1 MIHSDQGA
9 EFQST
14 LMKEIC
20 RLLEIKQTRTSP
32 YHPQSDGLVVRLNRT
47 LLDMLSKIC
56 ADNPSTWDHHLPNVM
71 CAYRA
76 TQHSSTG
83 CSPNLLMLGREIV
96 LPVDLVFGIRQ
107 NETIS
112 DCAVQYVE
120 WLKEA
125 MTENFEHV
133 RRRLK
138 HSASMQK
145 KQYDKRAQL
154 RTFHVGDWVLH
165 LYPPHIT
172 KNKLSYHY
180 TGPYLV
186 IQRIGEVNYLI
197 QKSKTASPLTVH
209 VNDLKHYTGENTPEK
224 WVDCETRDIEGNTG
238 TLPGEEQS
246 LIALEN
252 DDDNDQTNDIV
263 TDLDNRSPVTNEV
276 TYERRSHRLKKSP
289 KWFGWDL

>member
-1 MIHSDQGA
+1 MTGIDILSLPTVTDDGNSCILVVCDYFTKWTDGIALPDHTAITVADALVVEVFLKFGTPLMIHSDQGA
-9 EFQST
+9 EFQSK

-32 YHPQSDGLVVRLNRT
+32 YHPQSDGLVERLNRT

-56 ADNPSTWDHHLPNVM
+56 AENPSTWDHHLPYVM

-112 DCAVQYVE
+112 DCPVQYVE

-145 KQYDKRAQL
+145 KA
-154 RTFHVGDWVLH
+154 V
-165 LYPPHIT
+165 
-172 KNKLSYHY
+172 
-180 TGPYLV
+180 
-186 IQRIGEVNYLI
+186 
-197 QKSKTASPLTVH
+197 
-209 VNDLKHYTGENTPEK
+209 
-224 WVDCETRDIEGNTG
+224 
-238 TLPGEEQS
+238 
-246 LIALEN
+246 
-252 DDDNDQTNDIV
+252 
-263 TDLDNRSPVTNEV
+263 
-276 TYERRSHRLKKSP
+276 
-289 KWFGWDL
+289 